1 MTGTSPSLREAFHVW
16 LRVALLSFGGP
27 AGQIAVMHRIVVEEK
42 RWVDEQRFMH
52 ALNFCMLLPG
62 PEAQQLATY
71 LGWLLHGVR
80 GGLIAGILFILPGF
94 IAILALSFL
103 YAYLLDVA
111 LVAALFFG
119 LKAAVLALVLL
130 AVKKIAGKALV
141 TRPLAVIAALSFI
154 AIAVLDL
161 PFPLIIAAAAG
172 TGWWWSKQRPA
183 WLGSS
188 LLPDDSWRPKPA
200 SKMKT
205 LRVLLI
211 GCVVWMLPL
220 TLLLP
225 TLGPDHV
232 LVSEALFFSKVAVVT
247 FGGAYSVLAYIAQQ
261 AVDVYQWLLP
271 GEMLDGLGMAESTPG
286 PLIQVVQFVGFMAA
300 FRDAAP
306 FSAPV
311 AALLGSLVTT
321 WMVFVP
327 CFVFVFA
334 GAPYVEQL
342 RHNLAIAGALRGIT
356 AAVLGV
362 ITSLALWF
370 CSHVLFAQ
378 HQDFSLVGIKLG
390 LPLISSVQW
399 PSLALLAFA
408 LFCLLKLQWG
418 IGRVLLIS
426 VLAGVALFLVGV
438 AG

>member
-1 MTGTSPSLREAFHVW
+1 MTGSPPTLREAFHVW

-42 RWVDEQRFMH
+42 CWVDEQRFMH

-71 LGWLLHGVR
+71 LGWLLNGVR

-130 AVKKIAGKALV
+130 AVKKIAGKALI
-141 TRPLAVIAALSFI
+141 TKPLAVIAALSFA
-154 AIAVLDL
+154 AIAVFDL
-161 PFPLIIAAAAG
+161 PFPLIIAAAAF

-188 LLPDDSWRPKPA
+188 LVPAESWRPEPA
-200 SKMKT
+200 SMTRT
-205 LRVLLI
+205 LRTLLL
-211 GCVVWMLPL
+211 GCVIWVLPL
-220 TLLLP
+220 LLMLP
-225 TLGPDHV
+225 TLGSDHV

-321 WMVFVP
+321 WAVFVP
-327 CFVFVFA
+327 CFIFVFA
-334 GAPYVEQL
+334 GAPHVERL
-342 RHNLAIAGALRGIT
+342 RHNTAIAGALRGIT

-362 ITSLALWF
+362 IASLALWF
-370 CSHVLFAQ
+370 ASHVLFAM
-378 HQDFSLVGIKLG
+378 HVPTNVAGISLN
-390 LPLISSVQW
+390 LPVAESINLLSLI
-399 PSLALLAFA
+399 LLAGA
-408 LFCLLKLQWG
+408 LFALLKLKWG
-418 IGRVLLIS
+418 VGRLL
-426 VLAGVALFLVGV
+426 LVTVITG
-438 AG
+438 GGLHLLLG

>member
-1 MTGTSPSLREAFHVW
+1 MTDSSPSLREAFHVW

-71 LGWLLHGVR
+71 IGWLLHGVR
-80 GGLIAGILFILPGF
+80 GGLIAGVLFILPGF

-103 YAYLLDVA
+103 YAYLLDIA

-141 TRPLAVIAALSFI
+141 TRPLAVIAVLSFF
-154 AIAVLDL
+154 AIAVFDL
-161 PFPLIIAAAAG
+161 PFPLIIVATAV
-172 TGWWWSKQRPA
+172 TGWWWSKQRPR

-188 LLPDDSWRPKPA
+188 LVPADSWRPEPV
-200 SKMKT
+200 SLTGT
-205 LRVLLI
+205 LRVGVI
-211 GCVVWMLPL
+211 GCAIWVLPL
-220 TLLLP
+220 LLMWP
-225 TLGPDHV
+225 TLGSDHV

-321 WMVFVP
+321 WAVFVP
-327 CFVFVFA
+327 CFIFVFA
-334 GAPYVEQL
+334 GAPHVERL
-342 RHNLAIAGALRGIT
+342 RHNRAIAGALRGIT

-362 ITSLALWF
+362 IASLALWF
-370 CSHVLFAQ
+370 ASHVLFAR
-378 HQDFSLVGIKLG
+378 HAPVNVAGISLNLPVTASIDLISLV
-390 LPLISSVQW
+390 
-399 PSLALLAFA
+399 LLAGALFA
-408 LFCLLKLQWG
+408 LVKLKWGVGRLLLVTVITG
-418 IGRVLLIS
+418 GGLHLL
-426 VLAGVALFLVGV
+426 LG
-438 AG
+438 

>member
-1 MTGTSPSLREAFHVW
+1 MTGSSPSLRDAFHVW

-42 RWVDEQRFMH
+42 RWIDEQRFMH

-71 LGWLLHGVR
+71 LGWLLHGIR
-80 GGLIAGILFILPGF
+80 GGLIAGTLFILPGF

-130 AVKKIAGKALV
+130 AVKKIAAKALL
-141 TRPLAVIAALSFI
+141 TRPLVVIATLSFI
-154 AIAVLDL
+154 AIAILDL

-172 TGWWWSKQRPA
+172 TGWWWSKRHPV
-183 WLGSS
+183 WLGNS
-188 LLPDDSWRPKPA
+188 LLPDDSWRPQPA

-205 LRVLLI
+205 LRVLLT
-211 GCVVWMLPL
+211 GCAIWMLPL
-220 TLLLP
+220 MLLLP
-225 TLGPDHV
+225 TLGADHV
-232 LVSEALFFSKVAVVT
+232 LVSEVLFFSKVSVVT

-306 FSAPV
+306 FSPPV
-311 AALLGSLVTT
+311 AALLGSLLTT
-321 WMVFVP
+321 WAVFVP
-327 CFVFVFA
+327 CFIFVFA
-334 GAPYVEQL
+334 GAPHVERL
-342 RHNLAIAGALRGIT
+342 RHNMVIAGALRGIT
-356 AAVLGV
+356 AAVVGV
-362 ITSLALWF
+362 IASLALWF
-370 CSHVLFAQ
+370 ASHVLFAE
-378 HQDFSLVGIKLG
+378 HRVAELAGLG
-390 LPLISSVQW
+390 LSLPIPASVN
-399 PSLALLAFA
+399 PVSLGLFAAA
-408 LFCLLKLQWG
+408 LFALLKLEWG
-418 IGRVLLIS
+418 IGRVLL
-426 VLAGVALFLVGV
+426 VTVAAGMALHFVPPV
-438 AG
+438 

>member
-1 MTGTSPSLREAFHVW
+1 MTDYSPSLRDAFHVW

-80 GGLIAGILFILPGF
+80 GGLMAGVLFILPGF
-94 IAILALSFL
+94 LAILALSFL

-111 LVAALFFG
+111 VVAALFFG

-130 AVKKIAGKALV
+130 AVKKIAGKALI
-141 TRPLAVIAALSFI
+141 TRPLAVIAALSFV

-161 PFPLIIAAAAG
+161 PFPLIIVAAAL
-172 TGWWWSKQRPA
+172 TGWWWSKQWPA

-188 LLPDDSWRPKPA
+188 LVPAESWRPEPVSMA
-200 SKMKT
+200 GT
-205 LRVLLI
+205 LRVLVI
-211 GCVVWMLPL
+211 GCAIWVLPL
-220 TLLLP
+220 LVMWP
-225 TLGPDHV
+225 TLGADHV
-232 LVSEALFFSKVAVVT
+232 LVTEALFFSKVAVVT

-321 WMVFVP
+321 WAVFVP
-327 CFVFVFA
+327 CFIFVFA
-334 GAPYVEQL
+334 GAPHVEKL
-342 RHNLAIAGALRGIT
+342 RHNRAIAGALRGIT

-362 ITSLALWF
+362 IASLALWF
-370 CSHVLFAQ
+370 ASHVLFAS
-378 HQDFSLVGIKLG
+378 HVPTNVAGIILNLPVAESINLVSLTLLVG
-390 LPLISSVQW
+390 
-399 PSLALLAFA
+399 ALFA
-408 LFCLLKLQWG
+408 LIRLKWGVGRLLLVAVITG
-418 IGRVLLIS
+418 GGLHLL
-426 VLAGVALFLVGV
+426 LG
-438 AG
+438 

>member
-1 MTGTSPSLREAFHVW
+1 MAGCSPSLRQAFHVW

-130 AVKKIAGKALV
+130 AVKKIAGKALI
-141 TRPLAVIAALSFI
+141 TRPLAVIAALSFA
-154 AIAVLDL
+154 AIAVFDL
-161 PFPLIIAAAAG
+161 PFPLIIAAAAF

-183 WLGSS
+183 WLGGS
-188 LLPDDSWRPKPA
+188 LLPAESWRPEPA
-200 SKMKT
+200 SKTKA
-205 LRVLLI
+205 L
-211 GCVVWMLPL
+211 G
-220 TLLLP
+220 TLLLGSVIWALP
-225 TLGPDHV
+225 LLLLLPSFGSDHV
-232 LVSEALFFSKVAVVT
+232 LVSEALFFGKVAVVT

-327 CFVFVFA
+327 CFIFVFA

-362 ITSLALWF
+362 IASLALWF
-370 CSHVLFAQ
+370 CSHVLFAE
-378 HQDFSLVGIKLG
+378 HVLIKVAGIGLNLPRPDSVNFLSLG
-390 LPLISSVQW
+390 LF
-399 PSLALLAFA
+399 AGA
-408 LFCLLKLQWG
+408 LFALLKLDWG
-418 IGRVLLIS
+418 IGRVL
-426 VLAGVALFLVGV
+426 VVAVVIGGGLYLLPG
-438 AG
+438 

>member
-1 MTGTSPSLREAFHVW
+1 MTDSSPSLRDAFHVW

-103 YAYLLDVA
+103 YAYLLDIA

-130 AVKKIAGKALV
+130 AVKKIAGKALI
-141 TRPLAVIAALSFI
+141 TRPLAVIAALSFV

-161 PFPLIIAAAAG
+161 PFPAIIATAAA
-172 TGWWWSKQRPA
+172 TGWWWSRQRPA
-183 WLGSS
+183 WLGDA
-188 LLPDDSWRPKPA
+188 LVPADSWRSESA
-200 SKMKT
+200 STMKT

-211 GCVVWMLPL
+211 GCAIWALPL
-220 TLLLP
+220 MLLLP
-225 TLGPDHV
+225 TLGKDHV

-306 FSAPV
+306 FSAPI

-321 WMVFVP
+321 WAIFVP
-327 CFVFVFA
+327 CFIFVFA
-334 GAPYVEQL
+334 GAPHVERL
-342 RHNLAIAGALRGIT
+342 RHNFAIAGALRGIT

-362 ITSLALWF
+362 IASLALWF
-370 CSHVLFAQ
+370 CSHVLFTR
-378 HQDFSLVGIKLG
+378 HEEVSLAGLNLSLPSLPSIQWASLG
-390 LPLISSVQW
+390 L
-399 PSLALLAFA
+399 LAIA

-418 IGRVLLIS
+418 IGRVLIIS
-426 VLAGVALFLVGV
+426 VLAGGLLSLTGL

>member
-1 MTGTSPSLREAFHVW
+1 MVW

-42 RWVDEQRFMH
+42 QWVDEQRFMH

-71 LGWLLHGVR
+71 LGWLLNGVR
-80 GGLIAGILFILPGF
+80 GGLVAGILFIVPGF

-103 YAYLLDVA
+103 YAYWLDVS

-130 AVKKIAGKALV
+130 AVKKMAGKALI
-141 TRPLAVIAALSFI
+141 TWPLGVMALFSFV
-154 AIAVLDL
+154 AIAVFGL
-161 PFPLIIAAAAG
+161 PFPLIIVAAAI
-172 TGWWWSKQRPA
+172 TGYLWSKQRPH
-183 WLGSS
+183 WLGDG
-188 LLPDDSWRPKPA
+188 LVPADAWRPESVGKGQA
-200 SKMKT
+200 
-205 LRVLLI
+205 LRVLIIGALI
-211 GCVVWMLPL
+211 WALPL
-220 TLLLP
+220 LLMLP
-225 TLGPDHV
+225 TLGQDHV
-232 LVSEALFFSKVAVVT
+232 LVTEALFFSKVAVVT
-247 FGGAYSVLAYIAQQ
+247 FGGAYAVLAYIAQQ

-286 PLIQVVQFVGFMAA
+286 PLMQVVQFVGFMAA

-306 FSAPV
+306 FSPPV

-327 CFVFVFA
+327 CFIFVFA
-334 GAPYVEQL
+334 GAPHVERL
-342 RHNLAIAGALRGIT
+342 RHNIAIAGALRGIT

-362 ITSLALWF
+362 IASLALWF
-370 CSHVLFAQ
+370 CSHVLFAR
-378 HQDFSLVGIKLG
+378 HQDFSFAGVDLN
-390 LPLISSVQW
+390 LPIPASLQW
-399 PSLALLAFA
+399 PSLALLAVA

-418 IGRVLLIS
+418 IGRVLSIS
-426 VLAGVALFLVGV
+426 VLAGVSLFL
-438 AG
+438 AGITG

>member
-1 MTGTSPSLREAFHVW
+1 MTDAPGFKEAVYVW

-94 IAILALSFL
+94 LAILALSFL

-111 LVAALFFG
+111 LVTALFFG

-141 TRPLAVIAALSFI
+141 TRPLAVIAALSFVAI
-154 AIAVLDL
+154 AILDL
-161 PFPLIIAAAAG
+161 PFPLIIAVAAFV
-172 TGWWWSKQRPA
+172 GWLWSKQRPA

-188 LLPDDSWRPKPA
+188 LVPADGWRSEKV
-200 SKMKT
+200 SVRKSV
-205 LRVLLI
+205 RVLLI
-211 GCVVWMLPL
+211 GCAIWALPL
-220 TLLLP
+220 MLLLP
-225 TLGPDHV
+225 TLGKDHV

-342 RHNLAIAGALRGIT
+342 RHNPAIAGALRGIT

-370 CSHVLFAQ
+370 CSHVLFTEHTWIQVAGIGV
-378 HQDFSLVGIKLG
+378 SLPRPASVNVLSLG
-390 LPLISSVQW
+390 LF
-399 PSLALLAFA
+399 AGA
-408 LFCLLKLQWG
+408 LFALLKLNWG
-418 IGRVLLIS
+418 MGRVLIVTVVAGAGLHL
-426 VLAGVALFLVGV
+426 LAG
-438 AG
+438 

>member
-1 MTGTSPSLREAFHVW
+1 MTDSSPSLREAFHVW

-103 YAYLLDVA
+103 YAYLLDIA

-130 AVKKIAGKALV
+130 AVKKIAGKALI
-141 TRPLAVIAALSFI
+141 TRPLAVIAALSFF
-154 AIAVLDL
+154 AIAVFDL
-161 PFPLIIAAAAG
+161 PFPLIIVATAV
-172 TGWWWSKQRPA
+172 TGWWWSKQRPR

-188 LLPDDSWRPKPA
+188 LVPADSWRPERV
-200 SKMKT
+200 SLTGT
-205 LRVLLI
+205 LRVGVI
-211 GCVVWMLPL
+211 GCAIWVLPL
-220 TLLLP
+220 LLMWP
-225 TLGPDHV
+225 TLGSDHV

-321 WMVFVP
+321 WAVFVP
-327 CFVFVFA
+327 CFIFVFA
-334 GAPYVEQL
+334 GAPHVERL
-342 RHNLAIAGALRGIT
+342 RHNRAIAGALRGIT

-362 ITSLALWF
+362 IASLALWF
-370 CSHVLFAQ
+370 ASHVLFAR
-378 HQDFSLVGIKLG
+378 HAPVNVAGISLNLPVTASIDLISLV
-390 LPLISSVQW
+390 
-399 PSLALLAFA
+399 LLAGALFA
-408 LFCLLKLQWG
+408 LVKLKWGVGRLLLVTVITG
-418 IGRVLLIS
+418 GGLHLL
-426 VLAGVALFLVGV
+426 LG
-438 AG
+438 

>member
-1 MTGTSPSLREAFHVW
+1 MTNAPSLKEAFHVW

-80 GGLIAGILFILPGF
+80 GGLVAGILFILPGF

-141 TRPLAVIAALSFI
+141 TRPLAVIAALSFVS
-154 AIAVLDL
+154 IAVLDL
-161 PFPLIIAAAAG
+161 PFPLIIATAAA
-172 TGWWWSKQRPA
+172 TGWWWSRQQPA
-183 WLGSS
+183 WLGGA
-188 LLPDDSWRPKPA
+188 LAPADSWRPEPA
-200 SKMKT
+200 SMTKT
-205 LRVLLI
+205 LR
-211 GCVVWMLPL
+211 
-220 TLLLP
+220 TLLLGCVIWMSPLLLLVP
-225 TLGPDHV
+225 TLGSDHV

-306 FSAPV
+306 FSAPM

-362 ITSLALWF
+362 IASLALWF
-370 CSHVLFAQ
+370 CSHVLFAE
-378 HQDFSLVGIKLG
+378 HVLINVAGMGLNLPRPETVNFLSLG
-390 LPLISSVQW
+390 LF
-399 PSLALLAFA
+399 AGA
-408 LFCLLKLQWG
+408 LFALLKLDWG
-418 IGRVLLIS
+418 IGRVLVVTVI
-426 VLAGVALFLVGV
+426 AG
-438 AG
+438 AGLHLLPG

>member
-1 MTGTSPSLREAFHVW
+1 MTGSSPSLRDAFHVW

-94 IAILALSFL
+94 FAILALSFL

-130 AVKKIAGKALV
+130 AVKKIAGKALI
-141 TRPLAVIAALSFI
+141 TRPLAAIAAISFV

-161 PFPLIIAAAAG
+161 PFPLIIAATAL

-188 LLPDDSWRPKPA
+188 LAPADSWRPESVSMA
-200 SKMKT
+200 GT
-205 LRVLLI
+205 LRVAVI
-211 GCVVWMLPL
+211 GCAIWVLPL
-220 TLLLP
+220 LLMWP
-225 TLGPDHV
+225 TLGSDHV

-247 FGGAYSVLAYIAQQ
+247 FGGAYSVLAYMTQSVVQDYGWITTQQ
-261 AVDVYQWLLP
+261 MIDAL
-271 GEMLDGLGMAESTPG
+271 GLAETTPG
-286 PLIQVVQFVGFMAA
+286 PLILVTEFVALLAGFAQSGVSGAIAA
-300 FRDAAP
+300 GVLALWVTFTPCFLWIFLAGPYLDRIAGNP
-306 FSAPV
+306 RLS
-311 AALLGSLVTT
+311 AALR
-321 WMVFVP
+321 
-327 CFVFVFA
+327 A
-334 GAPYVEQL
+334 
-342 RHNLAIAGALRGIT
+342 IT
-356 AAVLGV
+356 AAVVGV
-362 ITSLALWF
+362 IANL
-370 CSHVLFAQ
+370 
-378 HQDFSLVGIKLG
+378 
-390 LPLISSVQW
+390 SV
-399 PSLALLAFA
+399 
-408 LFCLLKLQWG
+408 
-418 IGRVLLIS
+418 
-426 VLAGVALFLVGV
+426 
-438 AG
+438 

>member
-1 MTGTSPSLREAFHVW
+1 MTDSSPSLRDAFHVW

-27 AGQIAVMHRIVVEEK
+27 AGQIAVMYRIVVEEK

-111 LVAALFFG
+111 LVTALFFG

-141 TRPLAVIAALSFI
+141 TRQLGVIAALSFI

-161 PFPLIIAAAAG
+161 PFPLIIASAAF
-172 TGWWWSKQRPA
+172 TGWLWSKQRLS

-188 LLPDDSWRPKPA
+188 LVPADSWHSEPV
-200 SKMKT
+200 SMMKS

-211 GCVVWMLPL
+211 GCIIWALPL
-220 TLLLP
+220 MLLLP
-225 TLGPDHV
+225 TLGKDHV

-311 AALLGSLVTT
+311 AGLLGSLITT

-327 CFVFVFA
+327 CFIFVFT

-342 RHNLAIAGALRGIT
+342 RNNVAIAGALRGIT

-362 ITSLALWF
+362 IASLALWF
-370 CSHVLFAQ
+370 CSHVLFAE
-378 HQDFSLVGIKLG
+378 HVLISFAGIGLNLPRPESVDFLSLG
-390 LPLISSVQW
+390 L
-399 PSLALLAFA
+399 LAGA
-408 LFCLLKLQWG
+408 LFALLKLDWG
-418 IGRVLLIS
+418 IGRTLVMTVIIGGGLH
-426 VLAGVALFLVGV
+426 LFQV
-438 AG
+438 